1 MKITSADEMR
11 TIDRLTSE
19 RFGVP
24 SLSLMEQAGTAV
36 GDFALERW
44 PRAERIVIVCG
55 KGNNGGDGFVA
66 ANRLATAGKRARV
79 LLLARSEEVRGD
91 AAKMLP
97 RAPAPLKQV
106 STASELQ
113 APLREADLIID
124 AILGTGFRPPVQGL
138 YRDAIQAINAA
149 AAPVLAVD
157 IPSGAEAD
165 ASTARNDENICRAD
179 AIVTFTAPRS
189 AHIFGQLT
197 RGPIRVVSI
206 GSPQEA
212 IESELGLEL
221 ITAADLTRLLAP
233 RSVDSNKGLYG
244 HVLVVGGSVGKSGA
258 AAMAGMSA
266 LRAGAG
272 LASVATARSVLPMV
286 ASVAPELMTEPLA
299 ETEAGTIAFGA
310 ELTSV
315 MKGKTVV
322 ALGPG
327 ISRQPSTAEFVRN
340 IVRDCALPLVIDA
353 DGLNA
358 FEGAADLLKGNS
370 RPLVLTPHPGE
381 MSRLTGIATK
391 QIQAD
396 RVNVAREFARK
407 HRCVLVLKGYRSIV
421 ASPNGQIWVNPT
433 GNPGMATGGTGDIL
447 TGMVAAM
454 VAQHPQDLTRAVA
467 CAVFL
472 HGLAGDL
479 ACDNVGEQSLIATDL
494 LTYLP
499 DAFHRA
505 RELSQLPYVEF

>member
-1 MKITSADEMR
+1 MKITTADEMR

-24 SLSLMEQAGTAV
+24 SFSLMEQAGTAV
-36 GDFALERW
+36 ANFALEHW
-44 PRAERIVIVCG
+44 PRAERITIVCG

-66 ANRLATAGKRARV
+66 ANKLATAGKRARV

-106 STASELQ
+106 SAVSELQ
-113 APLREADLIID
+113 PALREADLIID

-149 AAPVLAVD
+149 ASPVLAVD
-157 IPSGAEAD
+157 IPSGADAD
-165 ASTARNDENICRAD
+165 ASIPQHDENICRAD
-179 AIVTFTAPRS
+179 SIVTFTAPRP

-197 RGPIRVVSI
+197 RGPIRVVPI
-206 GSPQEA
+206 GSPEEA
-212 IESELGLEL
+212 VESDLGLEL
-221 ITAADLTRLLAP
+221 ITAEAVAPLLARRP
-233 RSVDSNKGLYG
+233 VESNKGLYG

-266 LRAGAG
+266 LRTGAG
-272 LASVATARSVLPMV
+272 LATIATAKSVLPTV

-299 ETEAGTIAFGA
+299 ETEAGTIALGA
-310 ELTSV
+310 ELASV

-327 ISRQPSTAEFVRN
+327 ISRQASTAEFVRN
-340 IVRDCALPLVIDA
+340 VVRDCTLPLVIDA

-381 MSRLTGIATK
+381 MSRITGIPTK
-391 QIQAD
+391 DIQAD

-407 HRCVLVLKGYRSIV
+407 HRCVLVLKGHRSIV
-421 ASPNGQIWVNPT
+421 APPNGQVWVNPT

-454 VAQHPQDLTRAVA
+454 LAQHPQDVTRAVA

-479 ACDNVGEQSLIATDL
+479 ACDNVGEHSLIATDL

-499 DAFHRA
+499 DAFLRA
-505 RELSQLPYVEF
+505 RELAQLPYVEF